1 MSGDRNQK
9 VTEWIDVAAPRELV
23 FDLVLNLER
32 RMQLSPLWGIAEISG
47 LSADYPNPGSHY
59 HVRVVKGEQIEYD
72 TQITELQ
79 PLRKLSYRLLVERNS
94 HITWNIQDSA
104 SGTRILYEETFNVK
118 DEDADLAES
127 VREVIKNWLQNIKR
141 YLELPQSR
149 TGRVVRWF
157 MDRYYLK
164 LRQDQ
169 RRAVQAIL
177 FMQAIGF
184 ISFVMAAIALG
195 IAGIL

>member
-1 MSGDRNQK
+1 MDEDSKQK
-9 VTEWIDVAAPRELV
+9 VTEWVDVAVPRKQV
-23 FDLVLNLER
+23 FDLILDLEK
-32 RMQLSPLWGIAEISG
+32 RMQLSPLWGVAEISK
-47 LSADYPNPGSHY
+47 LSSDYPNPGSRY
-59 HVRVVKGEQIEYD
+59 HVQVVKGKQIEYD

-79 PLRKLSYRLLVERNS
+79 PLRKLSYQLLVERNS

-104 SGTRILYEETFNVK
+104 LGTRILYEETFNVQ
-118 DEDADLAES
+118 DEDQVLAES
-127 VREVIKNWLQNIKR
+127 VRKVIKEWLQNIKR

-149 TGRVVRWF
+149 TGRLVRWF

-177 FMQAIGF
+177 FMQAIGL

-195 IAGIL
+195 IAGLL